1 MDSITDYYS
10 VLGVSVDASP
20 KEIKAAFKQLALR
33 YHPDVYKGD
42 DAHERMRLLL
52 RAYQTLSNPVERAK
66 YDARHSEHSQ
76 EAQRSRGMSVQRAAP
91 RSAARARSS
100 SEVSPSARRDRNRY
114 YDFPDFRKGQP
125 VRIDLVDIVYTLPA
139 TKAASL
145 AQEGLLRGVA
155 PETAPYSY
163 YCHRCHH
170 RWDGEPSRRWIESRE
185 DLPEHCP
192 KCKALDWTDY
202 LLLRC
207 THCGAVFES
216 EQIRYEVSIY
226 AYKWGFWPTRNPVDL
241 GPLCPPYELFP
252 LCPYCGASRWCP
264 AEDARLLDLR
274 IRAAQRAALLRLA
287 LISAVAAAVIIAG
300 VVALNVLILR

>member
-1 MDSITDYYS
+1 MDSFDYYS
-10 VLGVSVDASP
+10 VLGVPVDASP

-33 YHPDVYKGD
+33 YHPDVYRGG

-66 YDARHSEHSQ
+66 YDARRSERRDSQ
-76 EAQRSRGMSVQRAAP
+76 GSRGTSVQRVAP
-91 RSAARARSS
+91 RSAAGVRAASG
-100 SEVSPSARRDRNRY
+100 VSPSARRDRNRY
-114 YDFPDFRKGQP
+114 YDFPAFREGRA
-125 VRIDLVDIVYTLPA
+125 VRIDMIDIIYTLPP

-145 AQEGLLRGVA
+145 IQQGLLRGVA

-170 RWDGEPSRRWIESRE
+170 HWDGEPSRRWIESRE
-185 DLPEHCP
+185 DLPERCP

-207 THCGAVFES
+207 IHCGAVFES
-216 EQIRYEVSIY
+216 EQIRYEVGIY
-226 AYKWGFWPTRNPVDL
+226 TYKWGFWPVKNISDL

-252 LCPYCGASRWCP
+252 LCPYCGKARWCP
-264 AEDARLLDLR
+264 AEDARLRDLR
-274 IRAAQRAALLRLA
+274 IRAARRAALLRLMVIGAIAAAA
-287 LISAVAAAVIIAG
+287 LIMGI
-300 VVALNVLILR
+300 VALNVLVLR